1 MSKRTDAREVAFK
14 LVFEYLFTKEQ
25 NDLLLAELSDS
36 YNLQAEQQYV
46 AKVYNGVISN
56 FKNLQQRIAQTAI
69 GFSAERIYKVDE
81 AILLVSLYEILYMQ
95 DIPYAVSV
103 NEAVELAKKF
113 STTKSTSFI
122 NGILSKFKK

>member
-25 NDLLLAELSDS
+25 NNLLLAELSDS
-36 YNLQAEQQYV
+36 YNLQEEQQY
-46 AKVYNGVISN
+46 AYKVYNGVVSN
-56 FKNLQQRIAQTAI
+56 LDNLQQQIAQTAI
-69 GFSAERIYKVDE
+69 GFSADRIYRVDE